1 MWTLLPVLG
10 DVFSSRWSAKGCAQ
24 TFSKHNLLPVKSP
37 PENKDAK
44 DVLAADERCVD
55 PLCARL
61 PALSIVRV

>member
-1 MWTLLPVLG
+1 
-10 DVFSSRWSAKGCAQ
+10 
-24 TFSKHNLLPVKSP
+24 VKSP